1 MIPVMLVDETSHNH
15 PSHDGFPSEYNIW
28 IYIYIYIYIYMDTYG
43 YVWIY
48 MDIYGYIWGVLNMVD
63 PQVTIGFTWFHS

>member
-1 MIPVMLVDETSHNH
+1 MMVFQV
-15 PSHDGFPSEYNIW
+15 NIMDMD
-28 IYIYIYIYIYMDTYG
+28 IYKYMDIYGYIYG